1 MAKTFIY
8 EPILSSV
15 CRNQIWY
22 VNIRKALRPEVKRS
36 VDNHF
41 RRISESQSFDE
52 LLSRS
57 NERPVVIFKHSIS
70 CPISAAAYQEMSRIQ
85 DVSLVE
91 VQTARQLS
99 NEIERRTGVSH
110 ESPQVLVL
118 RNGKVVWEATHWD
131 VKEAQVA
138 KALRENA

>member
-1 MAKTFIY
+1 M
-8 EPILSSV
+8 
-15 CRNQIWY
+15 
-22 VNIRKALRPEVKRS
+22 
-36 VDNHF
+36 DNHF

-57 NERPVVIFKHSIS
+57 NERPVVIFKHSNS
-70 CPISAAAYQEMSRIQ
+70 CPISAAAYQQMGRIP
-85 DVSLVE
+85 DVALVE
-91 VQTARQLS
+91 VQSARELS

-110 ESPQVLVL
+110 ESPQVLIL
-118 RNGKVVWEATHWD
+118 RNGKVVWEATHWH

>member
-1 MAKTFIY
+1 M
-8 EPILSSV
+8 
-15 CRNQIWY
+15 
-22 VNIRKALRPEVKRS
+22 
-36 VDNHF
+36 DNHF

-57 NERPVVIFKHSIS
+57 NERPVVIFKHSNS
-70 CPISAAAYQEMSRIQ
+70 CPISAAAYQEMGRIQ
-85 DVSLVE
+85 DVALVE
-91 VQTARQLS
+91 VQSARELS
-99 NEIERRTGVSH
+99 NEIERRTGILH

-118 RNGKVVWEATHWD
+118 RKGKVVWEATHWD